1 MSEDYRQAIENA
13 FALINVLG
21 FSLVEMIDVLLAAG
35 LPLAAAIAS
44 SSLLHTVVD
53 YSQPVGVSM
62 CAALRACETNTD
74 SDEVAPRAAA
84 LYLWLARVALDRGLS
99 ADSELNAWRDHAL
112 QDEIRA
118 ATQASISK
126 FPHWVYH
133 TSTSASA
140 FAETAVDTP
149 VGWVVHVRYVM
160 NALKFCAP
168 RDIETAVVGYAM
180 RGKIDPEFA
189 LGICLWVRINFRLHS
204 RDSTWLVELATQAP
218 STAAALASA
227 LAHWCRPWP
236 ALVLPA
242 VII

>member
-1 MSEDYRQAIENA
+1 MSEEYRLAIEKA
-13 FALINVLG
+13 FALAGTPGRLFI
-21 FSLVEMIDVLLAAG
+21 EMIDVLLAAG

-44 SSLLHTVVD
+44 CSDSHAVDD
-53 YSQPVGVSM
+53 YSQPVGVSI

-84 LYLWLARVALDRGLS
+84 LYFWLARVALDRGLS

-118 ATQASISK
+118 AMQASMVN
-126 FPHWVYH
+126 FPLE
-133 TSTSASA
+133 TDPDIDAL
-140 FAETAVDTP
+140 AEPAVDTP
-149 VGWVVHVRYVM
+149 VGWVVHVRYAKI
-160 NALKFCAP
+160 ALKLDASCG
-168 RDIETAVVGYAM
+168 IETALIDYAR

-189 LGICLWVRINFRLHS
+189 IGICLQERLCVRNAS
-204 RDSTWLVELATQAP
+204 RNSTVSPWLAYRAP

-227 LAHWCRPWP
+227 LAHWCRPGP

>member
-1 MSEDYRQAIENA
+1 MGEEYRQAIENA
-13 FALINVLG
+13 FALINIPG
-21 FSLVEMIDVLLAAG
+21 FSLVELIDVLLAAD

-74 SDEVAPRAAA
+74 SVEVAPRAAA
-84 LYLWLARVALDRGLS
+84 LYFWLARVALDRGLS

-118 ATQASISK
+118 ATLATKGK
-126 FPHWVYH
+126 FPHWVCH
-133 TSTSASA
+133 TSAGA
-140 FAETAVDTP
+140 FAEPAVDTP
-149 VGWVVHVRYVM
+149 VGWVVHVRCVM
-160 NALKFCAP
+160 NGLGFCAP
-168 RDIETAVVGYAM
+168 RDKETAVVGYAM

-189 LGICLWVRINFRLHS
+189 LGICMWVRITFSLHYH
-204 RDSTWLVELATQAP
+204 DSTWLVELATQVP

-227 LAHWCRPWP
+227 LDHRRRPGP